1 MMREATNEGRL
12 RRTLLLAIACTLAA
26 VHTLPCAAQPPLEF
40 DVASI
45 KPAPPGPGNTTMKFE
60 PGGRFRA
67 TGAPLNALI
76 QLAYGVKDF
85 QVSGRPK
92 WADSESDESYD
103 IVAQP
108 AAGVTLNRSQL
119 KVALQVLLADRFKL
133 KFHRETKDLPI
144 YSLVVGKNGPKLTK
158 NIDAPGPGATIGS
171 GQLKGSKIS
180 MSILADLLAQL
191 LDRTVRDDTG
201 ISGDFDVKLNWDP
214 GQTEYGL
221 SFDIYRTTGTART
234 ETERAKGS
242 RGDTYHRPRG
252 EALGKLA
259 H

>member
-1 MMREATNEGRL
+1 MMREATNERRL
-12 RRTLLLAIACTLAA
+12 RRTLLLAIACTLAV
-26 VHTLPCAAQPPLEF
+26 VHTLPCAAQPRLEF
-40 DVASI
+40 EVASI
-45 KPAPPGPGNTTMKFE
+45 KPAPPGAGNTTMKFE

-85 QVSGRPK
+85 QVSGRPT
-92 WADSESDESYD
+92 WADSESYESYD
-103 IVAQP
+103 VVAQP
-108 AAGVTLNRSQL
+108 AAGVTLNRDQL
-119 KVALQVLLADRFKL
+119 KVAIQALLADRFKL

-214 GQTEYGL
+214 GQTANMDGPSIFTALQEQLGL
-221 SFDIYRTTGTART
+221 KLNAQKGPVEILIIDSA
-234 ETERAKGS
+234 ERPSGN
-242 RGDTYHRPRG
+242 
-252 EALGKLA
+252 
-259 H
+259 

>member
-1 MMREATNEGRL
+1 MMREATKERRL
-12 RRTLLLAIACTLAA
+12 WRTLLLAIACTLAA

-76 QLAYGVKDF
+76 QMAYGVKDF
-85 QVSGRPK
+85 QVSRGPK
-92 WADSESDESYD
+92 WADSESYDAYD
-103 IVAQP
+103 IVAKP

-119 KVALQVLLADRFKL
+119 KVALQALLADRFRL
-133 KFHRETKDLPI
+133 KIHREIKDLPM
-144 YSLVVGKNGPKLTK
+144 YSLVVAKNGPKLTK
-158 NIDAPGPGATIGS
+158 NIDAPGPEATMGS

-180 MSILADLLAQL
+180 MSILAGMLAQL

-201 ISGDFDVKLNWDP
+201 ISGDFDVKLDWTPD
-214 GQTEYGL
+214 QTANMDGPSIFSALQEQLGL
-221 SFDIYRTTGTART
+221 KLNAQKGPVEMIIIDG
-234 ETERAKGS
+234 AK
-242 RGDTYHRPRG
+242 RPS
-252 EALGKLA
+252 AN
-259 H
+259 

>member
-1 MMREATNEGRL
+1 
-12 RRTLLLAIACTLAA
+12 
-26 VHTLPCAAQPPLEF
+26 
-40 DVASI
+40 
-45 KPAPPGPGNTTMKFE
+45 MKFE

-103 IVAQP
+103 VVAQP
-108 AAGVTLNRSQL
+108 AAGVTLNRDQL
-119 KVALQVLLADRFKL
+119 KVAIQALLADRFKL

-158 NIDAPGPGATIGS
+158 NIDAPGPGGTIGS

-214 GQTEYGL
+214 SQTADMDGPSIFTALQEQLGL
-221 SFDIYRTTGTART
+221 KLNAQKGPVEILIIDSA
-234 ETERAKGS
+234 ERPSGN
-242 RGDTYHRPRG
+242 
-252 EALGKLA
+252 
-259 H
+259 

>member
-1 MMREATNEGRL
+1 MMREATNERSL
-12 RRTLLLAIACTLAA
+12 RRTLLLAIACAQAA

-45 KPAPPGPGNTTMKFE
+45 KPAPPGSGNTTMKFE

-92 WADSESDESYD
+92 WADSESYESYD
-103 IVAQP
+103 VVAQP
-108 AAGVTLNRSQL
+108 AAGVTFNRDQL
-119 KVALQVLLADRFKL
+119 KVAIQALLADRFKL

-201 ISGDFDVKLNWDP
+201 ISGDFDVKLNWGP
-214 GQTEYGL
+214 GQTADMDGPSIFTALQEQLGL
-221 SFDIYRTTGTART
+221 KLNAQKGPVEILIIDSA
-234 ETERAKGS
+234 ERPSGN
-242 RGDTYHRPRG
+242 
-252 EALGKLA
+252 
-259 H
+259 

>member
-1 MMREATNEGRL
+1 MMREATNERSL

-76 QLAYGVKDF
+76 QMAYGVKDF
-85 QVSGRPK
+85 QVSRGPK
-92 WADSESDESYD
+92 WADSESYDAYD
-103 IVAQP
+103 IVAKP

-119 KVALQVLLADRFKL
+119 KVALQALLADRFRL
-133 KFHRETKDLPI
+133 KIHREIKDLPM
-144 YSLVVGKNGPKLTK
+144 YSLVVAKNGPKLTK
-158 NIDAPGPGATIGS
+158 NIDAPGPEATMGS

-180 MSILADLLAQL
+180 MSILAGMLAQL

-201 ISGDFDVKLNWDP
+201 ISGDFDVKLDWTPD
-214 GQTEYGL
+214 QTANMDGPSIFSALQEQLGL
-221 SFDIYRTTGTART
+221 KLNAQKGPVEMIIIDG
-234 ETERAKGS
+234 AK
-242 RGDTYHRPRG
+242 RPS
-252 EALGKLA
+252 AN
-259 H
+259 

>member
-1 MMREATNEGRL
+1 MMREATNKRRL

-26 VHTLPCAAQPPLEF
+26 VHTVPCAAQPALEF

-45 KPAPPGPGNTTMKFE
+45 KPAPPGSGNTTMKFE

-76 QLAYGVKDF
+76 QMAYGVKDF
-85 QVSGRPK
+85 QVSRGPK
-92 WADSESDESYD
+92 WADSESYDAYD
-103 IVAQP
+103 IVAKP

-119 KVALQVLLADRFKL
+119 KVALQALLADRFRL
-133 KFHRETKDLPI
+133 KIHREIKDLPM
-144 YSLVVGKNGPKLTK
+144 YSLVVAKNGPKLTK
-158 NIDAPGPGATIGS
+158 NIDAPGPEATMGS

-180 MSILADLLAQL
+180 MSILAGMLAQL

-214 GQTEYGL
+214 GQTADMDGPSIFTALQEQLGL
-221 SFDIYRTTGTART
+221 KLNAQKGPVEILIIDSA
-234 ETERAKGS
+234 ERPSGN
-242 RGDTYHRPRG
+242 
-252 EALGKLA
+252 
-259 H
+259 

>member
-1 MMREATNEGRL
+1 MMREATNERSL
-12 RRTLLLAIACTLAA
+12 RRTLLLASACTLAA
-26 VHTLPCAAQPPLEF
+26 MHTVRCAAQPPLQF

-92 WADSESDESYD
+92 WADSESYESYD
-103 IVAQP
+103 VVAQP
-108 AAGVTLNRSQL
+108 AAGVTFNRDQL
-119 KVALQVLLADRFKL
+119 KVAIQALLADRFKL

-201 ISGDFDVKLNWDP
+201 ISGDFDVKLNWGP
-214 GQTEYGL
+214 GQTADRDGPSIFTALQEQLGL
-221 SFDIYRTTGTART
+221 KLNAQKGPVEILIIDRA
-234 ETERAKGS
+234 ERPSGN
-242 RGDTYHRPRG
+242 
-252 EALGKLA
+252 
-259 H
+259 

>member
-1 MMREATNEGRL
+1 MMREATNERRL
-12 RRTLLLAIACTLAA
+12 RRTLLLAIACALAA

-108 AAGVTLNRSQL
+108 AAGVTLNRDQL
-119 KVALQVLLADRFKL
+119 KVAIQALLADRFKL

-171 GQLKGSKIS
+171 G
-180 MSILADLLAQL
+180 
-191 LDRTVRDDTG
+191 
-201 ISGDFDVKLNWDP
+201 
-214 GQTEYGL
+214 
-221 SFDIYRTTGTART
+221 
-234 ETERAKGS
+234 
-242 RGDTYHRPRG
+242 
-252 EALGKLA
+252 
-259 H
+259 